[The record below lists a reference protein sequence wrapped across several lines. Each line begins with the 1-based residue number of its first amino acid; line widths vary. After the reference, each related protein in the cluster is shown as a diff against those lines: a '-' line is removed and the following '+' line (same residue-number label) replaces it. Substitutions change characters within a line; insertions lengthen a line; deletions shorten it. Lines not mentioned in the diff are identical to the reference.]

1 MIKTIIVIGVSIA
14 LGIIC
19 GSGCVYAFNHIP
31 DEWLGTDEKGRE
43 WQRVKSLPWKYIFTA
58 TFIVV
63 GIYLGIKEPQKAAGI
78 YAACLMLTE
87 IAMAGFLYG
96 RVPRPLVWLLALA
109 GTGIIP
115 FTIDEDLGFGAGT
128 AGMIKAHLAGA
139 AAGFVILF
147 ILLVIKNV
155 LMNSGRPLV
164 SEADFA
170 FCELGLALG
179 LLCGP
184 LEVSV
189 IIATG
194 IVLWGGYAVSKKLGG
209 AGVIDDMPAGR
220 KKDYED
226 GTGSAEKGPGGHPN
240 KDILVKR
247 KISESFF
254 VALAAFFWLV
264 VWPF

>member
-43 WQRVKSLPWKYIFTA
+43 WQRVKSVPWKYIFTA

-63 GIYLGIKEPQKAAGI
+63 GIYLGIKDPHKAAGI

-96 RVPRPLVWLLALA
+96 RVPRPLVWLLALT

-115 FTIDEDLGFGAGT
+115 FTIEEDLGFGAGT

-147 ILLVIKNV
+147 ILLIIKRM
-155 LMNSGRPLV
+155 LMPSRGSLV
-164 SEADFA
+164 SETDLA

-194 IVLWGGYAVSKKLGG
+194 IVLCGGYAVSKKFSG
-209 AGVIDDMPAGR
+209 AGTAGALSGR
-220 KKDYED
+220 ERMSGEDSGFSEKSKDNNV
-226 GTGSAEKGPGGHPN
+226 KN
-240 KDILVKR
+240 DILEKR
-247 KISESFF
+247 RISESFF
-254 VALAAFFWLV
+254 VAAAAFFWLV

>member
-43 WQRVKSLPWKYIFTA
+43 WQRVKSMPWKYIFTA

-63 GIYLGIKEPQKAAGI
+63 GIYLGIKEPHKAAGI

-96 RVPRPLVWLLALA
+96 RVPRPLVWLLALT

-139 AAGFVILF
+139 GKGAHAAVGSTQDPYVLPEI
-147 ILLVIKNV
+147 IK
-155 LMNSGRPLV
+155 
-164 SEADFA
+164 
-170 FCELGLALG
+170 
-179 LLCGP
+179 
-184 LEVSV
+184 
-189 IIATG
+189 
-194 IVLWGGYAVSKKLGG
+194 
-209 AGVIDDMPAGR
+209 
-220 KKDYED
+220 
-226 GTGSAEKGPGGHPN
+226 
-240 KDILVKR
+240 
-247 KISESFF
+247 
-254 VALAAFFWLV
+254 
-264 VWPF
+264 

>member
-14 LGIIC
+14 LGVIC

-43 WQRVKSLPWKYIFTA
+43 WQRVKSMPWKYIFTA

-63 GIYLGIKEPQKAAGI
+63 GIYLGIKEPHKAAGI

-96 RVPRPLVWLLALA
+96 RVPRPLVWLLALT

-139 AAGFVILF
+139 AAGFIILF
-147 ILLVIKNV
+147 ILLIIKNM
-155 LMNSGRPLV
+155 LMSSRRSLV
-164 SEADFA
+164 SEADLA

-194 IVLWGGYAVSKKLGG
+194 IVLWGGYAVSKKFSG
-209 AGVIDDMPAGR
+209 AGTVGALPQDRGR
-220 KKDYED
+220 I
-226 GTGSAEKGPGGHPN
+226 SEKGKDN
-240 KDILVKR
+240 DAKKDILEKR
-247 KISESFF
+247 RISESFF
-254 VALAAFFWLV
+254 VAAAAFFWLV

>member
-14 LGIIC
+14 LGVIC

-43 WQRVKSLPWKYIFTA
+43 WQRVKSMPWKYIFTA

-63 GIYLGIKEPQKAAGI
+63 GIYLGIKEPHKAAGI

-96 RVPRPLVWLLALA
+96 RVPRPLVWLLALT

-139 AAGFVILF
+139 AAGFIILF
-147 ILLVIKNV
+147 ILLIIKNM
-155 LMNSGRPLV
+155 LMSSRRSLV
-164 SEADFA
+164 SEADLA

-194 IVLWGGYAVSKKLGG
+194 IVLWGGYVVSKKFSG
-209 AGVIDDMPAGR
+209 AGTAGALPQDR
-220 KKDYED
+220 
-226 GTGSAEKGPGGHPN
+226 GRISEKGKDN
-240 KDILVKR
+240 DAKKDILEKR
-247 KISESFF
+247 RISECFF
-254 VALAAFFWLV
+254 VAAAAFFWLV

>member
-14 LGIIC
+14 LGVIC

-43 WQRVKSLPWKYIFTA
+43 WQRVKSMPWKYIFTA

-63 GIYLGIKEPQKAAGI
+63 GIYLGIKEPHKAAGI

-96 RVPRPLVWLLALA
+96 RVPRPLVWLLALT

-115 FTIDEDLGFGAGT
+115 FTIDENLGFGAGT

-139 AAGFVILF
+139 AAGFIILF
-147 ILLVIKNV
+147 ILLIIKNM
-155 LMNSGRPLV
+155 LMSSRRSLV
-164 SEADFA
+164 SEADLA

-194 IVLWGGYAVSKKLGG
+194 IVLWGGYAVSKKFSG
-209 AGVIDDMPAGR
+209 AGTVGALPQDRGR
-220 KKDYED
+220 I
-226 GTGSAEKGPGGHPN
+226 SEKGKDN
-240 KDILVKR
+240 DAKKDILEKR
-247 KISESFF
+247 RISESFF
-254 VALAAFFWLV
+254 VAAAAFFWLV

>member
-14 LGIIC
+14 LGVIC

-43 WQRVKSLPWKYIFTA
+43 WQRVKSMPWKYIFTA

-63 GIYLGIKEPQKAAGI
+63 GIYLGIKEPHKAAGI

-96 RVPRPLVWLLALA
+96 RVPRPLVWLLALT

-115 FTIDEDLGFGAGT
+115 FTIEEDLGFGAGT

-147 ILLVIKNV
+147 ILLIIKRM
-155 LMNSGRPLV
+155 LMPSRGSLV
-164 SEADFA
+164 SETDLA

-194 IVLWGGYAVSKKLGG
+194 IVLCGGYAVSKKFSG
-209 AGVIDDMPAGR
+209 AGTAGALSGR
-220 KKDYED
+220 ERMSGEDSGFSEKSKDNNV
-226 GTGSAEKGPGGHPN
+226 KN
-240 KDILVKR
+240 DILEKR
-247 KISESFF
+247 RISESFF
-254 VALAAFFWLV
+254 VAAAAFFWLV

>member
-14 LGIIC
+14 LGVIC

-43 WQRVKSLPWKYIFTA
+43 WQRVKSMPWKYIFTA

-63 GIYLGIKEPQKAAGI
+63 GIYLGIKEPHKAAGI

-96 RVPRPLVWLLALA
+96 RVPRPLVWLLALT

-115 FTIDEDLGFGAGT
+115 FTIEEDLGFGAGT
-128 AGMIKAHLAGA
+128 AGMIKAHLVGA

-147 ILLVIKNV
+147 ILLIIKRM
-155 LMNSGRPLV
+155 LMPSRGPMV
-164 SEADFA
+164 SETDLA

-194 IVLWGGYAVSKKLGG
+194 IVLWGGYAVSKKFSG
-209 AGVIDDMPAGR
+209 AGTVGALPQDQGR
-220 KKDYED
+220 I
-226 GTGSAEKGPGGHPN
+226 SEKGKDN
-240 KDILVKR
+240 DAKKDILEKR
-247 KISESFF
+247 RISESFF
-254 VALAAFFWLV
+254 VAAAAFFWLV
-264 VWPF
+264 VWPL

>member
-14 LGIIC
+14 LGVIC

-43 WQRVKSLPWKYIFTA
+43 WQRVKSMPWKYIFTA

-63 GIYLGIKEPQKAAGI
+63 GIYLGIKEPHKAAGI

-96 RVPRPLVWLLALA
+96 RVPRPLVWLLALT

-139 AAGFVILF
+139 VAGFIILF
-147 ILLVIKNV
+147 ILLIIKNM
-155 LMNSGRPLV
+155 LMSSRRSLV
-164 SEADFA
+164 SEADLA

-194 IVLWGGYAVSKKLGG
+194 IVLWGGYVVSKKFSG
-209 AGVIDDMPAGR
+209 AGTAGALSGR
-220 KKDYED
+220 ERMSGEDSGFSEKSKDNNV
-226 GTGSAEKGPGGHPN
+226 KN
-240 KDILVKR
+240 DILEKR
-247 KISESFF
+247 RISESFF
-254 VALAAFFWLV
+254 VAAAAFFWLA

>member
-43 WQRVKSLPWKYIFTA
+43 WQRVKSMPWKYIFTA

-63 GIYLGIKEPQKAAGI
+63 GIYLGIKEPHKAAGI

-96 RVPRPLVWLLALA
+96 RVPRPLVWLLALT

-139 AAGFVILF
+139 AAGFIILF
-147 ILLVIKNV
+147 ILLIIKNM
-155 LMNSGRPLV
+155 LMSSRRSLV
-164 SEADFA
+164 SEADLA

-194 IVLWGGYAVSKKLGG
+194 IVLWGGYVVSKKFSG
-209 AGVIDDMPAGR
+209 AGTVGALPQDRGR
-220 KKDYED
+220 I
-226 GTGSAEKGPGGHPN
+226 SEKGKDN
-240 KDILVKR
+240 DAKKDILEKR
-247 KISESFF
+247 RISECFF
-254 VALAAFFWLV
+254 VAAAAFFWLV

>member
-14 LGIIC
+14 LGVIC

-43 WQRVKSLPWKYIFTA
+43 WQRVKSMPWKYIFTA

-63 GIYLGIKEPQKAAGI
+63 GIYLGIKEPHKAAGI

-96 RVPRPLVWLLALA
+96 RVPRPLVWLLALT

-139 AAGFVILF
+139 AAGFIILF
-147 ILLVIKNV
+147 ILLIIKNM
-155 LMNSGRPLV
+155 LMSSRRSLV
-164 SEADFA
+164 SEADLA

-194 IVLWGGYAVSKKLGG
+194 IVLWGGYAVSKKFSG
-209 AGVIDDMPAGR
+209 AGTVGALPQDRGR
-220 KKDYED
+220 I
-226 GTGSAEKGPGGHPN
+226 SEKGKDN
-240 KDILVKR
+240 DAKKDILEKR
-247 KISESFF
+247 RISESFF
-254 VALAAFFWLV
+254 VAAAAFFWLA

>member
-14 LGIIC
+14 LGVIC

-43 WQRVKSLPWKYIFTA
+43 WQRVKSMPWKYIFTA

-63 GIYLGIKEPQKAAGI
+63 GIYLGIKEPHKAAGI

-96 RVPRPLVWLLALA
+96 RVPRPLVWLLALT

-139 AAGFVILF
+139 AAGFVMLF
-147 ILLVIKNV
+147 ILWRQILRFANLVWHW
-155 LMNSGRPLV
+155 
-164 SEADFA
+164 DF
-170 FCELGLALG
+170 C
-179 LLCGP
+179 
-184 LEVSV
+184 
-189 IIATG
+189 
-194 IVLWGGYAVSKKLGG
+194 
-209 AGVIDDMPAGR
+209 AGR
-220 KKDYED
+220 WR
-226 GTGSAEKGPGGHPN
+226 S
-240 KDILVKR
+240 L
-247 KISESFF
+247 
-254 VALAAFFWLV
+254 
-264 VWPF
+264 